1 MIKRFLSKSQVYLRK
16 QQRREILIC
25 FFLFFIPFI
34 IMFSILTINES
45 EKSRKVYTTSRE
57 ELNKQLQL
65 SFDNILM
72 SINKVSYFHMS
83 DVQVEKILLREY
95 ESKGVQYVEDTIY
108 MNRAVDTLLQMNP
121 LFYDITFISKSGEI
135 FGRINT
141 TKENESYIREE
152 IQELDERGVNS
163 YVYPKTVR
171 NVMFQKKELFSCL
184 TRLIDYEK
192 NTVGYLLVDIDF
204 RDIQEIINSTDSSH
218 SRILLVGT
226 DNILTSNYEEDQG
239 KGSLGEKIYERL
251 DKKKL
256 KGQESFQ
263 QMIRLNGRMYT
274 CLIQPIESIKANII
288 QYYESPS
295 YLGDFLNTQGR
306 AFLFCLI
313 LMLVVL
319 VVVNRNSKKVVTPI
333 ELLIAGMK
341 ETGKG
346 NFKQIETSSNIHEI
360 NLIIEKYNQ
369 MVEQL
374 EQAVKDN
381 YISRINQKNIELK
394 MLQSQINPHF
404 IYNTLNLMSSMA
416 ILNGA
421 EDISYISDKL
431 SSIFR
436 YNIKERDIVYL
447 HEELQQVE
455 NYLYIQSV
463 RFSNKIQ
470 TSIEVE
476 EDLKECQILKFLIQ
490 PLVENCI
497 FHGLE
502 LQCNQGRIWIVIHR
516 FDGDMLIRVA
526 DNGVGIPKDKLLEL
540 QNIIKEKP
548 SFGISTKKEIS
559 IGIKNVASRIQTFYG
574 EKYGLTIESRE
585 GEGTTF
591 YMRLPVRY
599 IEEGEK
605 KYEGCDS

>member
-1 MIKRFLSKSQVYLRK
+1 MIKRFISKSQVYLRK
-16 QQRREILIC
+16 QQKREIYIC

-45 EKSRKVYTTSRE
+45 EKSREIYTASRE
-57 ELNKQLQL
+57 ELNKQLQV

-72 SINKVSYFHMS
+72 SINKISYFHMS

-95 ESKGVQYVEDTIY
+95 ESKGIQYVEDTIY

-121 LFYDITFISKSGEI
+121 LFYDITFISKNGEI
-135 FGRINT
+135 FGRVNT
-141 TKENESYIREE
+141 TNENESYIYEE
-152 IQELDERGVNS
+152 IRQLNERGINS

-171 NVMFQKKELFSCL
+171 NIMFQEKELFSCL

-204 RDIQEIINSTDSSH
+204 RDIQEIINSTDSSQ
-218 SRILLVGT
+218 SRIFLVGT
-226 DNILTSNYEEDQG
+226 DSILASNYEQD
-239 KGSLGEKIYERL
+239 LVGEKIYERL
-251 DKKKL
+251 DKEKL
-256 KGQESFQ
+256 KEQESFQ
-263 QMIRLNGRMYT
+263 QMIYLDGHMYT
-274 CLIQPIESIKANII
+274 CLVQSIDSIQANII

-295 YLGDFLNTQGR
+295 YFVEFLKSQGL

-313 LMLVVL
+313 LMLLVL
-319 VVVNRNSKKVVTPI
+319 VVVNRNSKKVVIPI

-346 NFKQIETSSNIHEI
+346 NFKQIETSSNIYEI
-360 NLIIEKYNQ
+360 HMIIEKYNQ
-369 MVEQL
+369 MIEQL
-374 EQAVKDN
+374 EKAVKDN
-381 YISRINQKNIELK
+381 YISQINQKNIELK

-404 IYNTLNLMSSMA
+404 IYNTLNLISSMA
-416 ILNGA
+416 ILNGV

-431 SSIFR
+431 SSLLR
-436 YNIKERDIVYL
+436 YNIKERDIVFLY
-447 HEELQQVE
+447 EELQQVE

-470 TSIEVE
+470 IAIEVD

-502 LQCNQGRIWIVIHR
+502 LQCNQGKIEIVIQR
-516 FDGDMLIRVA
+516 FERDMLIRVE
-526 DNGVGIPKDKLLEL
+526 DNGVGISKDKLLEL

-548 SFGISTKKEIS
+548 SFGISMKKEIS
-559 IGIKNVASRIQTFYG
+559 IGIKNVASRIKTFYG

-585 GEGTTF
+585 GEGTVF
-591 YMRLPVRY
+591 SMRLPIRY
-599 IEEGEK
+599 AEEGERQH
-605 KYEGCDS
+605 ESHDSR

>member
-1 MIKRFLSKSQVYLRK
+1 MIKRFISKSQVYLRK
-16 QQRREILIC
+16 QQKREIYIC

-45 EKSRKVYTTSRE
+45 EKSREIYTESRE
-57 ELNKQLQL
+57 ELNKQLQV

-95 ESKGVQYVEDTIY
+95 ESKGIQYVEDTIY

-121 LFYDITFISKSGEI
+121 LFYDITFISKNGEI
-135 FGRINT
+135 FGRVNT
-141 TKENESYIREE
+141 TNENESYIYEE
-152 IQELDERGVNS
+152 IRQLDERGINS

-171 NVMFQKKELFSCL
+171 NVMFQEKELFSCL

-204 RDIQEIINSTDSSH
+204 RDIQEIINSTDSSQ
-218 SRILLVGT
+218 SRILLAGT
-226 DNILTSNYEEDQG
+226 DSILASNYKQD
-239 KGSLGEKIYERL
+239 LVGEKIYERL
-251 DKKKL
+251 DKEKL
-256 KGQESFQ
+256 KEQESFQ
-263 QMIRLNGRMYT
+263 QMIYLDGHMYT
-274 CLIQPIESIKANII
+274 CLVQSIDSIQANII

-295 YLGDFLNTQGR
+295 YFVEFLKTQGL

-313 LMLVVL
+313 LMLLVL
-319 VVVNRNSKKVVTPI
+319 VVVNRNSKKVVIPI

-346 NFKQIETSSNIHEI
+346 NFKQIETSSNIYEI
-360 NLIIEKYNQ
+360 HMIIEKYNQ
-369 MVEQL
+369 MIEQL
-374 EQAVKDN
+374 EKAVKDN
-381 YISRINQKNIELK
+381 YISQINQKNIELK

-404 IYNTLNLMSSMA
+404 IYNTLNLISSMA
-416 ILNGA
+416 ILNGV

-431 SSIFR
+431 SSLLR
-436 YNIKERDIVYL
+436 YNIKERDIVFLY
-447 HEELQQVE
+447 EELQQVE

-470 TSIEVE
+470 IAIEVD

-502 LQCNQGRIWIVIHR
+502 LQCTQGKIEIVIQR
-516 FDGDMLIRVA
+516 FERDMLIRVE
-526 DNGVGIPKDKLLEL
+526 DNGVGISKDKLLEL

-548 SFGISTKKEIS
+548 SFGISMKKEIS
-559 IGIKNVASRIQTFYG
+559 IGIKNVASRIKTFYG

-585 GEGTTF
+585 GEGTAF
-591 YMRLPVRY
+591 SMRLPIRY
-599 IEEGEK
+599 AEEGERQH
-605 KYEGCDS
+605 ESHDSR